1 MTIHKFME
9 ASQLLGKIS
18 DSVITLK
25 DERARNKIHT
35 AVNDLANLL
44 QEEVLKELKE
54 IKQKNDRTNNSRKI
68 STTGK

>member
-35 AVNDLANLL
+35 AVNDLATLL

-68 STTGK
+68 STTGE

>member
-54 IKQKNDRTNNSRKI
+54 IKENERKNNSRKI
-68 STTGK
+68 STTGE

>member
-35 AVNDLANLL
+35 AVHDLANLL
-44 QEEVLKELKE
+44 QEEVLRELKE
-54 IKQKNDRTNNSRKI
+54 IKENERKNNSRKI
-68 STTGK
+68 STTGE

>member
-44 QEEVLKELKE
+44 QEEVLRELKE
-54 IKQKNDRTNNSRKI
+54 IKENDRTNNSRKI
-68 STTGK
+68 STTGE

>member
-44 QEEVLKELKE
+44 QEEVLRELKE
-54 IKQKNDRTNNSRKI
+54 IKENERKNNSRKI
-68 STTGK
+68 STTGE